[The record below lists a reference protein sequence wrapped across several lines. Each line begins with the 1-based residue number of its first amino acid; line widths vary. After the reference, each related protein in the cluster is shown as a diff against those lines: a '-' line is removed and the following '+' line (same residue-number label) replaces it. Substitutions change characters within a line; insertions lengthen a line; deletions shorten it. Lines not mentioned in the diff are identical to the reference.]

1 MPARDRSRHDGAAV
15 YLLRAL
21 DPRAAGAA
29 VRREA
34 ALAARPATSQVVGQD
49 CAQHTNS
56 ARRQPTTDLAAYA
69 RQISS
74 TTTSLGSTQL
84 RILVIEDDVA
94 TAEYVA
100 TGLADH
106 GHQVE
111 VASDGTVGFAMA
123 SAASFDVLVV
133 DRMLPGRDGLE
144 IVVGLRAAG
153 KDVPVLFLS
162 TLAGIDDRVGG
173 LNAGGDDYLVKP
185 FDFTELLA
193 RVHAL
198 GRRPREERA
207 TRRRAG
213 ALELDLM
220 ERTATWQGRALDL
233 LPREFELL
241 DYLVRNAGQLVTKG
255 MLLQHVWG
263 FSFDPRT
270 SVVET
275 HLSRLRSRLDR
286 EGAIDMI
293 TTVRGGG
300 YIFRPPA

>member
-1 MPARDRSRHDGAAV
+1 MD
-15 YLLRAL
+15 LRWL
-21 DPRAAGAA
+21 VCSGRAC
-29 VRREA
+29 
-34 ALAARPATSQVVGQD
+34 P
-49 CAQHTNS
+49 S
-56 ARRQPTTDLAAYA
+56 AWLGYDVAW
-69 RQISS
+69 
-74 TTTSLGSTQL
+74 SLQL
-84 RILVIEDDVA
+84 RILVIEDDDA
-94 TAEYVA
+94 TADYVA
-100 TGLADH
+100 TGLKDH

-111 VASDGTVGFAMA
+111 VAADGTTGSAMA
-123 SAASFDVLVV
+123 LAASFDVLVV
-133 DRMLPGRDGLE
+133 DRMLPGRDGLG
-144 IVVGLRAAG
+144 IVADLRAAG
-153 KDVPVLFLS
+153 NDVPVLFLS
-162 TLAGIDDRVGG
+162 TLAGLDDRVGG

-198 GRRPREERA
+198 GRRRREERT
-207 TRRRAG
+207 TRRRTG
-213 ALELDLM
+213 ALELDLIAH
-220 ERTATWQGRALDL
+220 TASWEGRALDL

-241 DYLVRNAGQLVTKG
+241 DYLVQNAGQLVTKS

-286 EGAIDMI
+286 EGAIELI

>member
-1 MPARDRSRHDGAAV
+1 M
-15 YLLRAL
+15 
-21 DPRAAGAA
+21 
-29 VRREA
+29 
-34 ALAARPATSQVVGQD
+34 
-49 CAQHTNS
+49 
-56 ARRQPTTDLAAYA
+56 
-69 RQISS
+69 
-74 TTTSLGSTQL
+74 
-84 RILVIEDDVA
+84 RILVIEDDDA

-100 TGLADH
+100 TGLEEH

-111 VASDGTVGFAMA
+111 VAADGAIGSAMA

-133 DRMLPGRDGLE
+133 DRMLPGRDGLG
-144 IVVGLRAAG
+144 IVADLRAAG
-153 KDVPVLFLS
+153 NDVPVLILS
-162 TLAGIDDRVGG
+162 TLAGLDDRVGG

-198 GRRPREERA
+198 GRRRREERA

-213 ALELDLM
+213 ALELDLIAH
-220 ERTATWQGRALDL
+220 TASWEGRALDL
-233 LPREFELL
+233 LPREFALL
-241 DYLVRNAGQLVTKG
+241 DYLVRNTGQLVTKS

-286 EGAIDMI
+286 EGASDMI

-300 YIFRPPA
+300 YLFRPRA